1 MVKTKQLPSDPVA
14 RDMSPEEL
22 REDLERTLRRN
33 RALIA
38 RGVGRREH
46 TERMARLSERIVEMA
61 VRRLREDLRR

>member
-14 RDMSPEEL
+14 RDMSLEEL

-33 RALIA
+33 RVLIA

-46 TERMARLSERIVEMA
+46 TERMVKLSERIVDMA
-61 VRRLREDLRR
+61 ARRLREDLRR